1 MQDTQENTDGL
12 KIQKKVRFDSPL
24 DKHDNLPSKI
34 ENKNEDE
41 MGSVDE
47 FEDEGDMGE
56 MYQNTENM
64 ADKYFPEDD
73 GFSYNDYNDYY

>member
-34 ENKNEDE
+34 ENKNEDK
-41 MGSVDE
+41 MR
-47 FEDEGDMGE
+47 
-56 MYQNTENM
+56 Y
-64 ADKYFPEDD
+64 KRRI
-73 GFSYNDYNDYY
+73 